1 MTPTATMMR
10 LGYLGLLPF
19 YGLVAGAMIFT
30 GTPAQRC
37 AELFAVYSLAI
48 LSFLAGTLWGRAQ
61 ISTHGGIRTLVV
73 SNVLVVVAVLAL
85 IPDQLVAAI
94 LVLSLEFAW
103 LLWFE
108 WRGEELPAWYRRLRG
123 QLTAAVL
130 LAHGLMLWA
139 LLQA

>member
-1 MTPTATMMR
+1 M
-10 LGYLGLLPF
+10 
-19 YGLVAGAMIFT
+19 
-30 GTPAQRC
+30 
-37 AELFAVYSLAI
+37 
-48 LSFLAGTLWGRAQ
+48 
-61 ISTHGGIRTLVV
+61 
-73 SNVLVVVAVLAL
+73 